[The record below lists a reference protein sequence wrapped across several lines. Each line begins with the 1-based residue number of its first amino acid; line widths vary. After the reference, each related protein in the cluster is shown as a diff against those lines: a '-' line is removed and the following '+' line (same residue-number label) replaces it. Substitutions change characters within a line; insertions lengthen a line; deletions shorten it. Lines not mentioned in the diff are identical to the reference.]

1 MDPEREDAAITR
13 VTQVD
18 FLAQL
23 AALIDAYDSDGDG
36 WLTEEDWQRI
46 EDDLQKAG

>member
-1 MDPEREDAAITR
+1 MGQPREEATITR

-23 AALIDAYDSDGDG
+23 AALIAAYDLDGDG
-36 WLTEEDWQRI
+36 WLTEDDWQRI
-46 EDDLQKAG
+46 EDDLQKAS